1 MRSDGLMTS
10 VRRTPNLSFTI
21 TASPRAIGFP
31 LMSTSSVSP
40 ASFWSSTTEPGPS
53 WSSSRMASRVRP
65 ISTVT
70 SSGMSSSS
78 SKLRGVSP
86 AAVSVDSAMASPPLD
101 ARGDAH
107 RVAAALHARRGEEAR
122 PPLDAHQDRPLA
134 PGAQREHLARAEP
147 EHVTQPHAVR
157 AELGRDLELDR
168 REHGAQAVAEAG
180 ARRLA
185 LAAHAR
191 LEAMAERIER
201 RVRQAEPEPRGGLP
215 RDPDRQLE
223 EHDQILRPRD
233 GGEERVRL
241 RVEPAELDRRERPEG
256 LFQVVQ
262 HACAEALEH
271 ALLDRREIALRG
283 RRRPPGRAAAEH
295 LDERRDERRRRHQ
308 QAVPAERR
316 HAEDPEADRLREA
329 RRHARELE
337 ELEAAHVEGGH
348 LAEERSERGAQPAH
362 EAVHHQLEAREP
374 AAQVALLA
382 GEIEPLHA
390 ARRRA
395 AAAGDGTFADAAQ
408 ERPRSPPGRERRR
421 RRAPHVP
428 RCAPAACSPRPSTAP
443 PAWGATDVP
452 PDEARPAV
460 GYAAGRSRLCP
471 TAGRGAGFVTAAR
484 GRPPRTIS

>member
-1 MRSDGLMTS
+1 
-10 VRRTPNLSFTI
+10 
-21 TASPRAIGFP
+21 ASPRAIGFP
-31 LMSTSSVSP
+31 WMSTWSVSP
-40 ASFWSSTTEPGPS
+40 ASDWGSTTEPGPS
-53 WSSSRMASRVRP
+53 WTSSRMASRVRP

-168 REHGAQAVAEAG
+168 RE
-180 ARRLA
+180 
-185 LAAHAR
+185 
-191 LEAMAERIER
+191 
-201 RVRQAEPEPRGGLP
+201 
-215 RDPDRQLE
+215 
-223 EHDQILRPRD
+223 
-233 GGEERVRL
+233 
-241 RVEPAELDRRERPEG
+241 
-256 LFQVVQ
+256 
-262 HACAEALEH
+262 
-271 ALLDRREIALRG
+271 IALRG

-348 LAEERSERGAQPAH
+348 LAEERAERGAQPAH
-362 EAVHHQLEAREP
+362 EAVHHQLEAR
-374 AAQVALLA
+374 
-382 GEIEPLHA
+382 
-390 ARRRA
+390 
-395 AAAGDGTFADAAQ
+395 
-408 ERPRSPPGRERRR
+408 
-421 RRAPHVP
+421 
-428 RCAPAACSPRPSTAP
+428 
-443 PAWGATDVP
+443 
-452 PDEARPAV
+452 
-460 GYAAGRSRLCP
+460 
-471 TAGRGAGFVTAAR
+471 
-484 GRPPRTIS
+484 

>member
-21 TASPRAIGFP
+21 TASPRAIGLP
-31 LMSTSSVSP
+31 LRSTSSVSP

-157 AELGRDLELDR
+157 AELGRD
-168 REHGAQAVAEAG
+168 RE
-180 ARRLA
+180 
-185 LAAHAR
+185 
-191 LEAMAERIER
+191 
-201 RVRQAEPEPRGGLP
+201 
-215 RDPDRQLE
+215 LE

-271 ALLDRREIALRG
+271 ALLDRREIAPRG

-295 LDERRDERRRRHQ
+295 LDERRDERRRRYQ
-308 QAVPAERR
+308 QTLPAQRR

-329 RRHARELE
+329 RR
-337 ELEAAHVEGGH
+337 
-348 LAEERSERGAQPAH
+348 
-362 EAVHHQLEAREP
+362 
-374 AAQVALLA
+374 
-382 GEIEPLHA
+382 
-390 ARRRA
+390 
-395 AAAGDGTFADAAQ
+395 
-408 ERPRSPPGRERRR
+408 
-421 RRAPHVP
+421 
-428 RCAPAACSPRPSTAP
+428 
-443 PAWGATDVP
+443 
-452 PDEARPAV
+452 
-460 GYAAGRSRLCP
+460 
-471 TAGRGAGFVTAAR
+471 
-484 GRPPRTIS
+484 

>member
-1 MRSDGLMTS
+1 
-10 VRRTPNLSFTI
+10 
-21 TASPRAIGFP
+21 ASPRAIGFP

-191 LEAMAERIER
+191 LEAMAERIEP
-201 RVRQAEPEPRGGLP
+201 RVRQ
-215 RDPDRQLE
+215 
-223 EHDQILRPRD
+223 
-233 GGEERVRL
+233 
-241 RVEPAELDRRERPEG
+241 
-256 LFQVVQ
+256 
-262 HACAEALEH
+262 
-271 ALLDRREIALRG
+271 
-283 RRRPPGRAAAEH
+283 
-295 LDERRDERRRRHQ
+295 
-308 QAVPAERR
+308 
-316 HAEDPEADRLREA
+316 EDPEADRLREA

-348 LAEERSERGAQPAH
+348 LAEERAERGAQPAH

-395 AAAGDGTFADAAQ
+395 AAAGDG
-408 ERPRSPPGRERRR
+408 
-421 RRAPHVP
+421 
-428 RCAPAACSPRPSTAP
+428 
-443 PAWGATDVP
+443 
-452 PDEARPAV
+452 
-460 GYAAGRSRLCP
+460 
-471 TAGRGAGFVTAAR
+471 
-484 GRPPRTIS
+484 